1 MEKQST
7 SGCWFPSELTSEILL
22 RLPAKSVGRFR
33 CVSKH
38 LLSITTDPCF
48 IKSFGTTR
56 ASLLVCSIKGQNM
69 LVAHQSSNM
78 SCFSSQSIHRYP
90 MKIPLGHC
98 YFSSMDSVH
107 GLICIEDVKSRMP
120 LVWNP
125 TTGQLLPLPK
135 PNMSS
140 IHMNV
145 FLGYDPVEGKHKVLC
160 LPYEKTCYVGRVF
173 TLRPGQ
179 ESWRTVRTN
188 L

>member
-1 MEKQST
+1 M
-7 SGCWFPSELTSEILL
+7 
-22 RLPAKSVGRFR
+22 
-33 CVSKH
+33 SKH

-160 LPYEKTCYVGRVF
+160 LPYEKLVTWAEFLLCDQVKNHGGPSELTFSIRVAM
-173 TLRPGQ
+173 LLDDASM
-179 ESWRTVRTN
+179 E
-188 L
+188 

>member
-1 MEKQST
+1 
-7 SGCWFPSELTSEILL
+7 
-22 RLPAKSVGRFR
+22 
-33 CVSKH
+33 
-38 LLSITTDPCF
+38 
-48 IKSFGTTR
+48 
-56 ASLLVCSIKGQNM
+56 
-69 LVAHQSSNM
+69 M

-145 FLGYDPVEGKHKVLC
+145 FLGYDPVEGKHKVKNHGGPSEL
-160 LPYEKTCYVGRVF
+160 TFSIRVAM
-173 TLRPGQ
+173 LLDDASM
-179 ESWRTVRTN
+179 E
-188 L
+188 